1 MKIGQLFFQNKTIKI
16 KTMSKLIFWTIRIIP
31 AIIMLQ
37 TLYFKFTAAPEPIHI
52 FSTLLGKYE
61 AYGRIG
67 TGIIELIAGLLL
79 LYPKTSVFGAIF
91 GASTMSG
98 AIFSHL
104 FILGISVKY
113 YMAENVLVNDK
124 GSLFLSA
131 LITLVCCGIIIFQQ
145 RNYLLNFIKR

>member
-1 MKIGQLFFQNKTIKI
+1 MNKIFYW
-16 KTMSKLIFWTIRIIP
+16 SIRIIP

-52 FSTLLGKYE
+52 FTMLLGKYE

-67 TGIIELIAGLLL
+67 TGLIELIAGFLL

-91 GASTMSG
+91 GIGTMSG

-104 FILGISVKY
+104 FILGIQVKY
-113 YMAENVLVNDK
+113 YNEQQILINDK
-124 GSLFLSA
+124 GSLFTSA
-131 LITLVCCGIIIFQQ
+131 LATLICCAIIIYQHKD
-145 RNYLLNFIKR
+145 YLFNFIKR

>member
-1 MKIGQLFFQNKTIKI
+1 MNK
-16 KTMSKLIFWTIRIIP
+16 LVFWAIRIIP

-52 FSTLLGKYE
+52 FTTLLGKYE

-67 TGIIELIAGLLL
+67 TGIIELFAGLLL

-91 GASTMSG
+91 GAGTMSG

-113 YMAENVLVNDK
+113 YNDQHLLINDK

-131 LITLVCCGIIIFQQ
+131 LATLLCCGIIILQQ